1 MVEALNKKKV
11 PNTLSIL
18 ENTYSSSDI
27 ITLQEVSSD
36 FIDKASKSILGEI
49 YHVIAPD
56 DLDAVRDQNSV
67 ILLNR
72 KTFSDIQ
79 ALREITAAVTNDD
92 TTTACLPYSTV
103 KKHHHYLSLYCLL
116 EPAFWARLPLYVQ
129 ELYSN
134 FRLLQ
139 YCTVP
144 VKHDDSALQ

>member
-49 YHVIAPD
+49 YHVIAPN

-79 ALREITAAVTNDD
+79 ALREITAAVTN
-92 TTTACLPYSTV
+92 
-103 KKHHHYLSLYCLL
+103 
-116 EPAFWARLPLYVQ
+116 AFPEGLK
-129 ELYSN
+129 
-134 FRLLQ
+134 
-139 YCTVP
+139 VP
-144 VKHDDSALQ
+144 VANGDILAVSVTDKHGSKYVNESS